1 MVAGGFSVRGDPSV
15 SGSKA
20 ALELDFEHIVEID
33 CESLTVELGTDMS
46 DSVLLALC
54 HAGKKERST
63 TIWDLPTL
71 TGLSLQD
78 VFSTVRALE
87 FNRLVRICDN
97 PADPFAS
104 VVSIEESGAQRLA
117 ELRSA

>member
-1 MVAGGFSVRGDPSV
+1 M

-20 ALELDFEHIVEID
+20 APGQDFNHFTEID
-33 CESLTVELGTDMS
+33 CENLTDKLDADALDT
-46 DSVLLALC
+46 VLLALC
-54 HAGKKERST
+54 QAGKRERST

-78 VFSTVRALE
+78 VFSAVRALE
-87 FNRLVRICDN
+87 FNRFVRIYDN

-104 VVSIEESGAQRLA
+104 VVSIELPGVHRLSA
-117 ELRSA
+117 MRSTPAK